1 MPIKWENYKIASTAL
16 GNQIVIGKVNKKQE
30 VKGLT
35 FFVDKSED
43 RTKECLLAVMQ
54 HMNGSLEEGQTECS
68 YSSTLGKLTWEPIQ
82 KGDA

>member
-35 FFVDKSED
+35 F
-43 RTKECLLAVMQ
+43 LLIRVKTA
-54 HMNGSLEEGQTECS
+54 
-68 YSSTLGKLTWEPIQ
+68 Q
-82 KGDA
+82 KNVC